1 MNDKNAAVTVGEEL
15 HGFTIREV
23 RPIVDLR
30 AVAYRAEHA
39 TSGAQLLHIAAQ
51 DNENLFSI
59 TFPTV
64 PWDDC
69 GAAHV
74 LEHSVLGGSRK
85 YPVRQP
91 FFEMIKMSM
100 GTFIN
105 AMTASDF
112 TTYPVS
118 STVHQDLFNLAD
130 VYFDAVFHP
139 LLTEET
145 FLREG
150 HRLAPVD
157 PEKPTGALQETGVVF
172 NEMKGYFSKPEV
184 RLHWVSIRNL
194 LPKTI
199 FARTSGGD
207 PEAIPDLTYDG
218 LKRFYQTY
226 YHPSDAIFVTYG
238 DIPLAEHLAFLD
250 QRLQG
255 FTRRPVDLSLTR
267 QPRWSEPRRITA
279 EYQVDDGGSTDSKTY
294 LLLQWV
300 AGDATDPQERMAFEV
315 LDWILDGNEAA
326 PLRKALADS
335 RLGQAETGTGTGTA
349 GPDIIYQVG
358 LKGSEVDRGD
368 RFERLVLD
376 TLRRVAESEIPEER
390 VEAAF
395 HQAAYR
401 HLEIPSQFPIHISFA
416 VVEAWRLG
424 LDPLVF
430 IAERQH
436 LEACHA
442 QYRADRRFFNR
453 LIRERLLDNPHRL
466 LTILR
471 PSPDYQ
477 MRIDRAF
484 GERMRAV
491 RARLDDAAVERI
503 AAVAGEVER
512 NSGTPNPPEAVAL
525 LPQLSVRDVPPRPR
539 HVPTETEVLSDGIEF
554 LRNDVFTNGI
564 NYLQLDLDASAL
576 TQEQWLYVPSY
587 VNAVHQLGAA
597 GMDYESIA
605 ARVSASTGGIGCWP
619 VLGRTASGDVALRR
633 MRFSLRALD
642 DQMEDALRVLFD
654 LILAVDPHDG
664 DRLAIVLDEAFAERR
679 SALINGGTAV
689 ARRFAARVLDH
700 NGQLWEWMYGIPQ
713 LRLLSRMQ
721 RSFAQEGERVMERI
735 DGIRDALQAGGLVA
749 SFTGSDRS
757 ADIVRQA
764 LRSWSGRPVRH
775 QGASREE
782 PITEGSRRTALAG
795 PLQVAYC
802 AEVMPA
808 PRYTHPDSPFLSVG
822 AHLVTTAYLLPEV
835 RFRGAAYGG
844 SFSYDALSGEIALL
858 SWQDPH
864 VVRTLGVFD
873 ATEAY
878 VRQAPWVQVDVDRA
892 IIATLKDGEQ
902 PIRPAEATGM
912 ALHRHIAGLTPEM
925 RDARHAMTLSA
936 TPEGVRRAIMD
947 ALEEGRAQSSVCVV
961 AGRSMLEE
969 ANRELRDRQA
979 ELQVEELLPG
989 VEAADSA
996 TS

>member
-1 MNDKNAAVTVGEEL
+1 MNDKNAAVTVGKEL

-23 RPIVDLR
+23 RPIADLR
-30 AVAYRAEHA
+30 AVAYRAEHSS
-39 TSGAQLLHIAAQ
+39 SGAQLFHIAAQ

-59 TFPTV
+59 TLPTV

-69 GAAHV
+69 GAAHI

-105 AMTASDF
+105 AMTGADF

-184 RLHWVSIRNL
+184 RLQWVSLRNL
-194 LPKTI
+194 VPATV

-207 PEAIPDLTYDG
+207 PQAIPDLTYDG
-218 LKRFYQTY
+218 LKRFYQAY

-238 DIPLAEHLAFLD
+238 DIPLTEHLAFLD
-250 QRLQG
+250 QRLEG
-255 FTRRPVDLSLTR
+255 FVRRPVDLTLTR
-267 QPRWSEPRRITA
+267 QPRWLEPMRATA
-279 EYQVDDGGSTDSKTY
+279 EYQVDDGEATDSKTY

-300 AGDATDPQERMAFEV
+300 AGDATDPVERMAFEV

-335 RLGQAETGTGTGTA
+335 RLGQAETQTGTWAA
-349 GPDIIYQVG
+349 GPDGIYQVG
-358 LKGSEVDRGD
+358 LKGSEADRAD

-401 HLEIPSQFPIHISFA
+401 HLEIPSQLPIHVSFV

-424 LDPLVF
+424 LDPLAL
-430 IAERQH
+430 IAARQH
-436 LEACHA
+436 LEVCHA

-471 PSPDYQ
+471 PSPHYQ
-477 MRIDRAF
+477 TRIDQAF
-484 GERMRAV
+484 TERMAAV
-491 RARLDDAAVERI
+491 RARLDDQEVERI
-503 AAVAGEVER
+503 AVVAWEVER
-512 NSGTPNPPEAVAL
+512 NSGTPNPPEAVGL

-539 HVPTETEVLSDGIEF
+539 HIPTTVETLRDGVEF

-564 NYLQLDLDASAL
+564 NYLELNLDASAL

-587 VNAVHQLGAA
+587 VDAIHQLGAA
-597 GMDYESIA
+597 GMDYEGIA
-605 ARVSASTGGIGCWP
+605 ARLSAFTGGIGCWP
-619 VLGRTASGDVALRR
+619 VLGRKASGGAALRR
-633 MRFSLRALD
+633 MHFSLKALD
-642 DQMEDALRVLFD
+642 DQMEDALGVLFD

-664 DRLAIVLDEAFAERR
+664 NRLAIVLDEAFAERQ
-679 SALINGGTAV
+679 SALVNGGSTV
-689 ARRFAARVLDH
+689 ARRFAARVLDR
-700 NGQLWEWMYGIPQ
+700 NGQLHEWMYGIPQ
-713 LRLLSRMQ
+713 LRLLSRLQ
-721 RSFAQEGERVMERI
+721 HSFASEGGRIMERI
-735 DGIRDALQAGGLVA
+735 DGIRDMVRAGGLVA

-757 ADIVRQA
+757 ADIVRRA
-764 LRSWSGRPVRH
+764 LRRWSGGPLRPE
-775 QGASREE
+775 GADREE
-782 PITEGSRRTALAG
+782 PVVEGNRRTALAG

-808 PRYTHPDSPFLSVG
+808 PGYTHPDSPFLGVG
-822 AHLVTTAYLLPEV
+822 AHLVTNAYILPEV

-844 SFSYDALSGEIALL
+844 AFSYDALSGEIALL

-864 VVRTLGVFD
+864 VVRTLGVFN
-873 ATEAY
+873 ATEAH
-878 VRQAPWVQVDVDRA
+878 VRQVPWAQVDVDRA
-892 IIATLKDGEQ
+892 IIATLKDGEH
-902 PIRPAEATGM
+902 PIRPAEATGT
-912 ALHRHIAGLTPEM
+912 ALQRHIAGLTPEM

-936 TPEGVRRAIMD
+936 TPERVRRAIAD
-947 ALEEGRAQSSVCVV
+947 ALEAGRARSSVCVV
-961 AGRSMLEE
+961 AGRSMLEG

-989 VEAADSA
+989 VDAAESA
-996 TS
+996 ME